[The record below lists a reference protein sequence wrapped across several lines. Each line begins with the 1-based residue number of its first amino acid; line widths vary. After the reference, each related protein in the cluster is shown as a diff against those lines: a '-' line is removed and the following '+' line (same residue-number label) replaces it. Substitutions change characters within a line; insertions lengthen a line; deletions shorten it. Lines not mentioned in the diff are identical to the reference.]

1 MLQRLKVD
9 VVIVRSIGILAQ
21 SSLLFYRSL
30 DKATNTSNECPSK
43 VPEAKEVDD
52 VYQLYADLSNVIFEG
67 CKMKTLSPQSTSS
80 KLEEDSKVPQM
91 ESAIQ
96 VPAAE
101 VNIEVSVRICGVD
114 LEMML

>member
-52 VYQLYADLSNVIFEG
+52 VYQLYVNLSNVIFEG

-80 KLEEDSKVPQM
+80 KLEEDSKVVPQM
-91 ESAIQ
+91 EAAIQ

-101 VNIEVSVRICGVD
+101 VLSLTHI
-114 LEMML
+114 